1 MIDSPSTNGRSWCTS
16 PRPSLTGSAIGSL
29 AVTPQTRT
37 SAPGSGR
44 EKPPRKRTRAGL
56 PAPFWPSSASP
67 SPLRTQSVASL
78 RTVTPPN
85 FFETCRSSSASVP
98 SLPGPGCWPA
108 SGMQDPGHGPET
120 VDGTGQ
126 DDGRGR
132 RGLPLLKI
140 VLDLRGRPDEADRL
154 HHGGRDGGR
163 CLMVPAC
170 QGQVA

>member
-1 MIDSPSTNGRSWCTS
+1 M
-16 PRPSLTGSAIGSL
+16 
-29 AVTPQTRT
+29 
-37 SAPGSGR
+37 
-44 EKPPRKRTRAGL
+44 RTRVDL
-56 PAPFWPSSASP
+56 PAPFWPSSACT

-140 VLDLRGRPDEADRL
+140 VLDLRGRPDEADRF

-163 CLMVPAC
+163 RLLVPAC
-170 QGQVA
+170 QGKVANGRAFALEAEPRDRLVVEVVRWRSHQPDLPGQPGPQLV